1 MTLMSYL
8 NKHRLLNQKQNGF
21 RSGHSTEP
29 ALIHMTNAWLQ
40 AINEGNIVSRVL
52 EDFRKAFDLVD
63 DTFFSK
69 S

>member
-8 NKHRLLNQKQNGF
+8 NQHRLLNQKQIGF

-29 ALIHMTNAWLQ
+29 ALIHMTDAWLQ
-40 AINEGNIVSRVL
+40 AINEGNIVGCILVY
-52 EDFRKAFDLVD
+52 FRKAFDLVD
-63 DTFFSK
+63 HKFFLK